1 MPLGNSSVPYD
12 DGNLEIP
19 RYNLIRA
26 DHPSEDKRGGVC
38 IYYKNTLHLQ
48 LLDIHI
54 LQECINFKIKIENK
68 LCNFIILY
76 PSPSQCQGTFES
88 FIDNLETNIDTI
100 ATENPYLIGILG
112 DFNAKLSTWGRSD
125 KSIYEGSRINDLVS
139 NYDLQQL
146 VNKPTHRTGSSS
158 FCIDIL
164 FFSQSNL
171 VMGSDVH
178 PSLHPNCHHQ
188 IIYVKFKLKV
198 YYPPSYEREVWHY
211 QNADCNAIKKQSQ
224 IFLGKENL

>member
-1 MPLGNSSVPYD
+1 MKLFSSIPCND
-12 DGNLEIP
+12 DNLEIP
-19 RYNLIRA
+19 GYNLIRA

-68 LCNFIILY
+68 LCNFIVLY
-76 PSPSQCQGTFES
+76 PSPSQFQGTFES

-100 ATENPYLIGILG
+100 VTENPYLIGILG

-125 KSIYEGSRINDLVS
+125 ESIYEGSRINGLVS
-139 NYDLQQL
+139 NYGSQQL
-146 VNKPTHRTGSSS
+146 
-158 FCIDIL
+158 IL